1 MFRLKSGQSNS
12 KIPSDFDL
20 ESATHNMPEMLTP
33 TNN

>member
-12 KIPSDFDL
+12 KIPTEIDL
-20 ESATHNMPEMLTP
+20 ESAAYNMPEMLTP